1 MRLLRPRGPLVV
13 ALTFVATLLCY
24 FTVPVTSGQAPVRL
38 VLNLAVTVASV
49 TAIVA
54 LVVREVTTEVS
65 GGGGRLRGQHVLML
79 LELTL
84 LAFALA
90 YYTLAVRGTHQM
102 AGIDTRLD
110 ALYFT
115 ASTMTTVG
123 YGDIHPVGQLARA
136 VTTLHLAIDV
146 VFIAALAQ
154 LVNSRVGRAHRI

>member
-1 MRLLRPRGPLVV
+1 ML
-13 ALTFVATLLCY
+13 
-24 FTVPVTSGQAPVRL
+24 S
-38 VLNLAVTVASV
+38 LAVTVASV

-65 GGGGRLRGQHVLML
+65 GGGGRLRGQHLHML

-90 YYTLAVRGTHQM
+90 CYTLAVRGTHQM

-110 ALYFT
+110 ALYLT
-115 ASTMTTVG
+115 ASTM
-123 YGDIHPVGQLARA
+123 
-136 VTTLHLAIDV
+136 TTLHLAIDV
-146 VFIAALAQ
+146 GFIAASAQ